1 MFIFELISR
10 FQFTG
15 ERKLLT
21 IMFTSV
27 ISIVHVDTV
36 ASQFQLLDEN
46 EDIRTHIVVD
56 HFHLKL

>member
-1 MFIFELISR
+1 
-10 FQFTG
+10 
-15 ERKLLT
+15 
-21 IMFTSV
+21 MFTSV